1 MVRVGALSKLFLMV
15 VVGSLALA
23 QIAPS
28 CGGEEQTI
36 VGWVQRKFPFP
47 AKNAYMIQINNVEY
61 EVPDDFYLEV
71 KVGDLVKYEK
81 GIWTI
86 VKKAGTG

>member
-1 MVRVGALSKLFLMV
+1 MLM
-15 VVGSLALA
+15 VGSLALA

-36 VGWVQRKFPFP
+36 VGWVERKFPFP
-47 AKNAYMIQINNVEY
+47 AKDAYMIVINKIEY
-61 EVPDDFYLEV
+61 EVPMEFYLEV

-86 VKKAGTG
+86 VKRAG